1 MKVKQFRLDGKGI
14 EKDGQTLQHEDASLV
29 LVMGERQPLSKEESQ
44 EVISKAF
51 PDAQVVYCSTA
62 GQIIGDTVIND
73 DLIITSIS
81 FDKAKSRAVCMNLN
95 EYPDVKSLGAAMF
108 RALEAPDL
116 KSIFICSDGHQVN
129 GSALK
134 DGLERD
140 NLGRVLITG
149 GLAGDGTAFEETIT
163 GIGTAAPGNVVGIG
177 LYGECLELGYGS
189 RGGWQ
194 YDNKMSLITDSD
206 GNVLKELNGVP
217 ALRYYKE
224 HLNGQLQTLPAD
236 ALKYPLSISDP
247 LSGQQ
252 LVRTILSVDEEEE
265 TMTFAGDMPIASG
278 VQFLKAEKDEL
289 IDGARSAGIIAKSSH
304 GTESPEL
311 AILVSCVGRKLVL
324 GEETSKEIS
333 AVSQALGEETPLM
346 GFYSYGEMC
355 PSSVHG
361 QCELHNQTMT
371 ITTIRERA

>member
-1 MKVKQFRLDGKGI
+1 MKVRQFRLESNGVS
-14 EKDGQTLQHEDASLV
+14 KDGQTLQHKGASLV
-29 LVMGERQPLSKEESQ
+29 LVMGERHPLSKEESQ
-44 EVISKAF
+44 DTIGEAF
-51 PDAQVVYCSTA
+51 PEAQIVYCSTA
-62 GQIIGDTVIND
+62 GQIIGDSVVND

-81 FDKAKSRAVCMNLN
+81 FDQAKSQAVCMNL
-95 EYPDVKSLGAAMF
+95 EDFSDVKSLGAAMF
-108 RALEAPDL
+108 HALDAPDL

-134 DGLERD
+134 DGLEKD

-163 GIGTAAPGNVVGIG
+163 GIGMAAPGNVVGIG

-194 YDNKMSLITDSD
+194 YDNKMSLITDSE

-224 HLNGQLQTLPAD
+224 HLNGQLHTLPAD
-236 ALKYPLSISDP
+236 ALKFPLSISDP

-252 LVRTILSVDEEEE
+252 LVRTILSVDEQKE

-278 VQFLKAEKDEL
+278 VQFLKAEKHEL

-304 GTESPEL
+304 GSESPEL

-324 GEETSKEIS
+324 GDETSKEIA
-333 AVSQALGEETPLM
+333 AVSQALGHETPLM